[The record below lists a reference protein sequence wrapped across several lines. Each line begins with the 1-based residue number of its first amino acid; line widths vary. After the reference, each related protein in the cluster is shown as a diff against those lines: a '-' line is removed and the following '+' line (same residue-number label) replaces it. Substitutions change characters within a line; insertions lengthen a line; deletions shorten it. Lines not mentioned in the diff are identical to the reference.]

1 MKKLLVT
8 FLFAVLS
15 ISAFG
20 HGDHGEREEIKGS
33 GFDFAKVKDIIVG
46 TFDNYPVWA
55 EKKCGSHIRGQ
66 YKKDA
71 EGEIK
76 TFSVEVVDQVIS
88 GTFGD
93 KKINFVG
100 VDRENKIIKLSMG
113 DVAVPIHYKTESFE
127 DGHFHGI
134 TWTFT
139 VHGEE
144 HNVYLDGECCLG
156 SMIFYSVF
164 FYGLTT
170 I

>member
-1 MKKLLVT
+1 
-8 FLFAVLS
+8 
-15 ISAFG
+15 
-20 HGDHGEREEIKGS
+20 
-33 GFDFAKVKDIIVG
+33 
-46 TFDNYPVWA
+46 
-55 EKKCGSHIRGQ
+55 
-66 YKKDA
+66 
-71 EGEIK
+71 
-76 TFSVEVVDQVIS
+76 
-88 GTFGD
+88 
-93 KKINFVG
+93 G